1 MYKNVITNIRSKNI
15 SNLSNTLLLCHSGN
29 NYKVIEKLA
38 SFGSNICVMEHLPNK
53 KTPQTKT
60 FMVAEN
66 ICEKMKR
73 PCITVLQCDMYNPKY
88 MDYAINETKDIYG
101 SIDGLVLYNKNK
113 WECGEIIYKYLYSI
127 KTNGN
132 ISIMDPDLL

>member
-1 MYKNVITNIRSKNI
+1 
-15 SNLSNTLLLCHSGN
+15 
-29 NYKVIEKLA
+29 
-38 SFGSNICVMEHLPNK
+38 
-53 KTPQTKT
+53 
-60 FMVAEN
+60 
-66 ICEKMKR
+66 
-73 PCITVLQCDMYNPKY
+73 MYNPKY